1 MAREDEM
8 TKRHR
13 WIIPALMLLAAITSI
28 GLASQTT
35 PSRGNNSKP
44 VAATQQ
50 QTAQPSGEEVFNN
63 NCARCHTP
71 PMTISPRI
79 TGTVIM
85 HMRVRARLSRQD
97 EQLLLKYMAP

>member
-1 MAREDEM
+1 MN
-8 TKRHR
+8 RHK
-13 WIIPALMLLAAITSI
+13 WSLLVSLCLVAIASI
-28 GLASQTT
+28 AGASQTSD
-35 PSRGNNSKP
+35 SRPANQKTTA
-44 VAATQQ
+44 VAQSQA
-50 QTAQPSGEEVFNN
+50 AQPSGDEVFNN
-63 NCARCHTP
+63 HCARCHAP